1 MSCCQLS
8 SNCDLGEI
16 ELLGQEEER
25 QAKEEEES
33 FMGKAEEPTEKW
45 WRKCKEAQLQGGLNT
60 ALGWRRARLSGFGAN
75 LYVKELES
83 RD

>member
-25 QAKEEEES
+25 QAK
-33 FMGKAEEPTEKW
+33 GDAEETAQ
-45 WRKCKEAQLQGGLNT
+45 RKQQEIKVD
-60 ALGWRRARLSGFGAN
+60 
-75 LYVKELES
+75 VKEEKPLVSS
-83 RD
+83 RETQYFEK

>member
-33 FMGKAEEPTEKW
+33 FMGKAEKPMEKW
-45 WRKCKEAQLQGGLNT
+45 WKKYKEA
-60 ALGWRRARLSGFGAN
+60 
-75 LYVKELES
+75 
-83 RD
+83 